1 MKKTIFITGAS
12 RGLGK
17 IWTEAFLKRGDN
29 VVATVRNTE
38 SLKDLA
44 SEYQQNLLVLQLDV
58 TDKKASFEAVSKA
71 KSHFGAIDVLIN
83 NAGYGHFGAI
93 EELEEQEIRAQFE
106 TNVLGLIWVTQAVIP
121 IMREQKS
128 GHIIQVSSV
137 LGVIALPTLG
147 IYSASKFAVEGLT
160 ESLAAEVAGFGIKV
174 TLVEPNGYETDFGV
188 SSAVQSKSL
197 PQYDAVKTALQEGN
211 KKEDYGVPEATSEAV
226 LKLVDAE
233 NPPLRLLLG
242 KAGVQW
248 TKYAYAERLK
258 TWDEW
263 QDVSEAAH
271 GK

>member
-12 RGLGK
+12 RGLGR
-17 IWTEAFLKRGDN
+17 IWTETFLKRGDN
-29 VVATVRNTE
+29 VVATVRNTD
-38 SLKDLA
+38 SLKELA
-44 SEYQQNLLVLQLDV
+44 AEFPENLLVLPLDV
-58 TDKKASFEAVSKA
+58 TDKKASFDAVAKA
-71 KSHFGAIDVLIN
+71 KSRFGAIDVLIN

-93 EELEEQEIRAQFE
+93 EELEEQEIRTQFE
-106 TNVLGLIWVTQAVIP
+106 TNVFGLIWLTQAVIP

-128 GHIIQVSSV
+128 GHIIQLSSV

-174 TLVEPNGYETDFGV
+174 TLVEPNGYETDFAA
-188 SSAVQSKSL
+188 SSAVQSKPL
-197 PQYDAVKTALQEGN
+197 PQYDAVRTVLQEGN
-211 KKEDYGVPEATSEAV
+211 KEEDYGVPEATSEAV

-248 TKYAYAERLK
+248 TKYAYSERLK